1 MGTFSRYERTVTK
14 KEWSENMET
23 RDWLEKLVSIRPTKN
38 QYEWQKLE
46 FTAFFHYG
54 INTFTNREWGSGKE
68 DISMFDPKALNTDQ
82 WCEGLKKAGIRACII
97 TAKHHD
103 GFCLWDT
110 AYTTHSVMYTPLKR
124 DIVAEL
130 SASCKKYDIRFG
142 VYLSP
147 WDMHEETYGQG
158 EPYDDYFCNQLT
170 ELLTKY
176 GDVYTVWF
184 DGACGEGPNGKKQ
197 VYDWNRYYALIRK
210 LQPNAVISVSGPDVR
225 WCGNEAGDCRESEW
239 SVVPAK
245 LFSQKAIAEASQQA
259 DNEEFREK
267 VINEMDRDLGSR
279 NVIAGVEDFIWYP
292 AEVDTSIRPGWFHHP
307 EEDDRVR
314 PLEKLM
320 DIYMKSVGGNSVLL
334 LNIPPHKD
342 GYLTDADM
350 TRLQEIGDS
359 IRKHFGQSVTASAV
373 EASYTEA
380 GYEASHVL
388 VDDEQSWKGE
398 DFSEQAS
405 LTFTF
410 EQDVKLGYVVIKE
423 QILEGQR
430 VERFRLE
437 ADGETIYNGTT
448 IGYQKFCNLAGR
460 SVKELKVVFE
470 EYRKAPVINCVLFH
484 PVAE

>member
-1 MGTFSRYERTVTK
+1 
-14 KEWSENMET
+14 MET
-23 RDWLEKLVSIRPTKN
+23 RAWLEKLVSVRPTKN

-54 INTFTNREWGSGKE
+54 INTFTNREWGTGKE
-68 DISMFDPKALNTDQ
+68 DISIFDPKALNTDQ

-267 VINEMDRDLGSR
+267 TINAMDRDLGSR
-279 NVIAGVEDFIWYP
+279 KVIAGIEDFIWYP

-307 EEDDRVR
+307 QEDDKVR

-359 IRKHFGQSVTASAV
+359 IRKLFGQSVMATAV

-380 GYEASHVL
+380 GYEPSHVL
-388 VDDEQSWKGE
+388 IDDEQSWKGE

-437 ADGETIYNGTT
+437 ADGESIYNGTT

-470 EYRKAPVINCVLFH
+470 EYRKAPVMNCVLFY

>member
-1 MGTFSRYERTVTK
+1 MDTATK
-14 KEWSENMET
+14 
-23 RDWLEKLVSIRPTKN
+23 DWLEKLVSIRPSKN

-54 INTFTNREWGSGKE
+54 INTYTNREWGSGKE
-68 DISMFDPKALNTDQ
+68 DISVFDPQALNTDQ
-82 WCEGLKKAGIRACII
+82 WCEGLKAAGIRACII

-110 AYTTHSVMYTPLKR
+110 AYTDHSVMHTPFKK

-130 SASCKKYDIRFG
+130 SKSCKKYDIKFG

-147 WDMHEETYGQG
+147 WDMHEATYGQG
-158 EPYDDYFCNQLT
+158 EAYDDFFCNQLT

-239 SVVPAK
+239 SVVPAR
-245 LFSQKAIAEASQQA
+245 LFSQKAIAEASQQS

-267 VINEMDRDLGSR
+267 KIDEMDRDLGSR
-279 NVIAGVEDFIWYP
+279 KTIEGVQDFIWYP

-314 PLEKLM
+314 PLEKLT
-320 DIYMKSVGGNSVLL
+320 DIYVKAVGGNSVLL

-350 TRLQEIGDS
+350 TRLKEIGAF
-359 IRKHFGQSVTASAV
+359 IQANFGTPVACDITATAAYEEEGYAV
-373 EASYTEA
+373 AN
-380 GYEASHVL
+380 VL
-388 VDDEQSWKGE
+388 ADNETSWKGE
-398 DFSEQAS
+398 DFAETAEFTLTLSEE
-405 LTFTF
+405 T
-410 EQDVKLGYVVIKE
+410 EIGYVALKE

-430 VERFRLE
+430 VERFRLV
-437 ADGETIYNGTT
+437 ADGETVFEGTT

-460 SVKELKVVFE
+460 KVKELKVVFDE
-470 EYRKAPVINCVLFH
+470 FRKAPVMNCVLLY
-484 PVAE
+484 PVAK